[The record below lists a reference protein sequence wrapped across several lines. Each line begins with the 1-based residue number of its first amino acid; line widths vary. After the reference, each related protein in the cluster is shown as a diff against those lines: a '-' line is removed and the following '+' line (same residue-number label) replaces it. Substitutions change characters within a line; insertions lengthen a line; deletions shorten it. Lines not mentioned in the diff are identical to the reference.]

1 MSDWEEFKKEHYGQ
15 KYSITYEQGMIDF
28 APESMDDV
36 RGGSFRS
43 YDEYLDVQRNSC
55 GHARRY
61 FELAYYAPAM
71 DMHFRGTIDRVDA
84 EKAKIVFKRI
94 AI

>member
-36 RGGSFRS
+36 RRGSFRS